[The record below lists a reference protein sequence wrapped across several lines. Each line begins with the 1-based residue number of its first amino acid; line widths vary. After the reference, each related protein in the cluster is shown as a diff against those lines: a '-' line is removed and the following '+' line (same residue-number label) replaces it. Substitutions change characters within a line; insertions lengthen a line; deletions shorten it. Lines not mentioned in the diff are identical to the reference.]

1 MKWFVA
7 LVVWT
12 LTSAVHAQVVDLEDL
27 TLPGPNTFF
36 NGSANIIPPATV
48 STIPFVS
55 RGATFNN
62 RFDTAF
68 GGTWAGWS
76 YSNVVNTT
84 TAGFGNQYAAYNLPS
99 GGGDSSPQY
108 AVAFQDF
115 FTPVTPAIVLP
126 NGTRPAS
133 MRITNT
139 TYAALSMR
147 DGDSFAKKFG
157 GVTGNDPDFFR
168 LTIRGFD
175 ALDALTGTV
184 EFFLADY
191 RFANNNLDYIVSQWM
206 TVNLAPLGGAVRMT
220 FGLDSTDNG
229 QFGMN
234 TPAYFALDNLSVT
247 PAPEPS
253 SLLLSA
259 ALIPVFLRRRVTAQR
274 AAGSPSSPGRSLP
287 DHRESAP

>member
-1 MKWFVA
+1 MKWFFG
-7 LVVWT
+7 LVVLFYART
-12 LTSAVHAQVVDLEDL
+12 VNAQIVDLEDL

-36 NGSANIIPPATV
+36 NGLANIVPPATV
-48 STIPFVS
+48 STTPFVS

-68 GGTWAGWS
+68 GGNWAGWS

-84 TAGFGNQYAAYNLPS
+84 TAGFGNQYAAYHLPS

-108 AVAFQDF
+108 SVAFEDF

-126 NGTRPAS
+126 GGTRPAS
-133 MRITNT
+133 LRITNT

-157 GVTGNDPDFFR
+157 GPSGNDPDFFR

-175 ALDALTGTV
+175 ALDTLTGTV

-191 RFANNNLDYIVSQWM
+191 RFANNSLDYIVSQWT
-206 TVNLAPLGGAVRMT
+206 TVNLAPLGSAVRMT
-220 FGLDSTDNG
+220 FDLDSTDNG
-229 QFGMN
+229 PFGMN
-234 TPAYFALDNLSVT
+234 TPAYFALDNLNVT
-247 PAPEPS
+247 PVPEPS
-253 SLLLSA
+253 SLFLA
-259 ALIPVFLRRRVTAQR
+259 AVVIPVWLRRRASAR
-274 AAGSPSSPGRSLP
+274 SEAGSPS
-287 DHRESAP
+287 